1 MGEGRKKSIPQ
12 VHSIRRTARSTDRRS
27 FPSGFPGIP
36 INNPPKDN
44 ERESEHNRGLI
55 LTQSVHVRRVILIVI
70 LVIATVVQVYS
81 LECAQKQHRCSCGE
95 LKN

>member
-70 LVIATVVQVYS
+70 LVTSNSNSSAGLLFGV
-81 LECAQKQHRCSCGE
+81 CSE
-95 LKN
+95 AAPMFLW